1 MTETAVDT
9 TVPQKVQKPEAVV
22 ANWWKD
28 LNDARKPRHLRNR
41 PGNPFD
47 SGDSAELRRCKT
59 VDEIV
64 LNSQAFHTLRQRLM
78 GTSWERADVL
88 RLAVVAGVLSHVR
101 LDANVS
107 LPQALGNKTNSDQA
121 SKEAVRLR
129 FQRLIQ
135 HRTHDDVFHP
145 MVRMLA
151 YLEKE
156 GVGVSSLAKDVYWW
170 NDETR
175 KNWAIKFYEAVLGT
189 KKEKS

>member
-9 TVPQKVQKPEAVV
+9 TVPRKVQKPEAIV

-47 SGDSAELRRCKT
+47 SGDSAELRHCKT
-59 VDEIV
+59 LDDIV

-78 GTSWERADVL
+78 GTSWARADIL
-88 RLAVVAGVLSHVR
+88 RLAVVVGVLSHVR
-101 LDANVS
+101 FDAKGS
-107 LPQALGNKTNSDQA
+107 LPQALGNKTKSDQA

-135 HRTHDDVFHP
+135 HRTHDDVFRP

-156 GVGVSSLAKDVYWW
+156 GVNVSSLAQDLYFW

-175 KNWAIKFYEAVLGT
+175 KQWAIKFYESLSSVGS
-189 KKEKS
+189 K

>member
-1 MTETAVDT
+1 MTETAVAT
-9 TVPQKVQKPEAVV
+9 TVSQKVPKPEAIV

-28 LNDARKPRHLRNR
+28 LNDARNPGKLRR
-41 PGNPFD
+41 PENPFN

-59 VDEIV
+59 VDDIV
-64 LNSQAFHTLRQRLM
+64 LNSQAFHTLRKRLV
-78 GTSWERADVL
+78 GTSWARADIL

-101 LDANVS
+101 YVRFDAEGS
-107 LPQALGNKTNSDQA
+107 LPRVLGNKTKSDQA

-135 HRTHDDVFHP
+135 HRTHDDVFRP

-156 GVGVSSLAKDVYWW
+156 RVNVSSLAQDLYFW

-175 KNWAIKFYEAVLGT
+175 KQWAIAFYENLSGSGV
-189 KKEKS
+189 

>member
-1 MTETAVDT
+1 MTETAVAT
-9 TVPQKVQKPEAVV
+9 TVPQKVQKPEVIV

-41 PGNPFD
+41 PGSPFD

-59 VDEIV
+59 LDEIV
-64 LNSQAFHTLRQRLM
+64 LNSQAFHTLRKRLV
-78 GTSWERADVL
+78 GTVWEHAEIL

-101 LDANVS
+101 LDAKVS
-107 LPQALGNKTNSDQA
+107 LPQALGNKTKSDQA

-135 HRTHDDVFHP
+135 HRTHDDVFRP
-145 MVRMLA
+145 MVRMLD

-156 GVGVSSLAKDVYWW
+156 GVSVLSLAKELYCW

-175 KNWAIKFYEAVLGT
+175 KRWAIKFYETVLGT
-189 KKEKS
+189 KE

>member
-1 MTETAVDT
+1 MTETAVAT
-9 TVPQKVQKPEAVV
+9 TVSQKVPKPEAIV

-28 LNDARKPRHLRNR
+28 LNDARNPGKLR
-41 PGNPFD
+41 PPENPFN

-59 VDEIV
+59 VDDIV
-64 LNSQAFHTLRQRLM
+64 LNSQAFHTLRKRLV
-78 GTSWERADVL
+78 GTSWARADIL

-101 LDANVS
+101 YVRFDDEGS
-107 LPQALGNKTNSDQA
+107 LPRVLGNKTKSDQA

-135 HRTHDDVFHP
+135 HRTHDDVFRP

-156 GVGVSSLAKDVYWW
+156 RVNVSSLAQDLYFW

-175 KNWAIKFYEAVLGT
+175 KQWAIAFYENLSGSGV
-189 KKEKS
+189 